1 MKKYLAI
8 VALMLTCLTTH
19 AQVTWNIKA
28 GFGLSQAV
36 GLNSEG
42 NSKPK
47 FVFKGGVG
55 AEIPFKKNLMLMPSL
70 EYANK
75 GAKWEHKEA
84 GLEAEINMH
93 YLQIP
98 VLLAYRIPIKASN
111 LTFKAGPY
119 FAYAMSG
126 YLTYKSIDPETIIEG
141 SNKIDLFKKDAGGKR
156 FDVGVDAGID
166 LEYHSFV
173 IGVEYE
179 RGFSKMVD
187 AGSHVNNSA
196 FYMTLGYKF

>member
-1 MKKYLAI
+1 MKKHLVI
-8 VALMLTCLTTH
+8 VTLMLMSIMAQ

-55 AEIPFKKNLMLMPSL
+55 AEIPFKKNFMLMPSF

-75 GAKWEHKEA
+75 GAKWEHKEV
-84 GLEAEINMH
+84 GLDATINMH

-98 VLLAYRIPIKASN
+98 VLLAYRIPVKASN

-119 FAYAMSG
+119 FAYAISG
-126 YLTYKSIDPETIIEG
+126 NLKYKTTDAETILEG
-141 SNKIDLFKKDAGGKR
+141 TDNINLFKNDAGGKR
-156 FDVGVDAGID
+156 FDVGIDAGID